1 MVARPPARNPTEKNH
16 IGRDVV
22 FLFPFFTFAHKR
34 GLYKQTQPTENGN

>member
-22 FLFPFFTFAHKR
+22 FFISFCFFVKKIHTFAFRK
-34 GLYKQTQPTENGN
+34 LVS